1 MNPSDYETS
10 DLIKFFHSQR
20 SSSQHLPSFAYEIS
34 KRNDVTQCVY
44 VPARGKERQ
53 RCDQESSTPYGYCS
67 KHRQT
72 LQAKKIKQ
80 KYENALKEYVPQRET
95 KKEKEEVVPQ
105 RETKKE
111 KEEVPD
117 NVEETNPRNE
127 RIKKFESFLQ
137 KSRGVR
143 QVVETVD
150 ETPDATEETPEATE
164 EETEEAETT
173 EETSDESLDS
183 KYAKKKTRKNDK
195 KANYYE
201 DDEVLQIKLSRNA
214 FGNFEDKKTGIV
226 FDIAS
231 KKAYGVQHPNGRV
244 YSLGQK
250 EKDFCRK
257 HGWPY
262 MIRRKVMDESSND
275 SESDD
280 SDDSESYHS
289 RQYERSS
296 DEEESVEYSAK
307 DYEDTSDE
315 EYSETEEESS

>member
-80 KYENALKEYVPQRET
+80 KYENALKEY
-95 KKEKEEVVPQ
+95 VPQ